1 MIPVSSVDYYNYIDR
16 KFPYVS
22 KRRCEGSQTE
32 ENVQT
37 IKHNQYPPLPL
48 AFNKGGPATQ
58 DELLEVNL
66 GWHDPVTHQNS
77 VHARWRPASHNGV
90 KKLFINLLLI
100 KQSPNRLV
108 DACLLQNPLETVEIV
123 ARPTSEAR
131 TSIDGS
137 EMEKTYVVGKFG
149 PRIFPNHI

>member
-1 MIPVSSVDYYNYIDR
+1 MSIITITLTENFLMSPKEDARVAKLKRMFKQSSIT
-16 KFPYVS
+16 S
-22 KRRCEGSQTE
+22 T
-32 ENVQT
+32 
-37 IKHNQYPPLPL
+37 PLPL